1 MSDQMFKIVK
11 FRCGGI
17 DVHKNLMVASV
28 SETDPLTLETKYETK
43 SFSGFN
49 GDLDAM
55 CKWILN
61 HGVND
66 VAMES
71 TGKYWVPVANKL
83 EEHGIKFKLVHPK
96 YVKAVAGQ
104 KNDKADSRFIC
115 SMHACDLS
123 GPGSVVFPQLQ
134 RDIRDLARRYW
145 KLGHEMTSEKNRLQ
159 NSMTVSNLALDLV
172 FSDPFGKSAQ
182 AVMNEVLNS
191 VDLNDDRILS
201 VVSNKC
207 RNKDKVLD
215 AIHGSRI
222 SPDQRFKMADISRHM
237 TELKNHRD
245 SILAQIIVRL
255 EDKMDQVLLLTS
267 IPGISIISAILIVS
281 EIGMDM
287 SYWKDARQLASWAG
301 MTPRN
306 DQSHGKKK
314 STRISKSGLYLKPLL
329 VQCALAAIKNP
340 KGYFGIKYN
349 RIKRRRGHKKA
360 VIAIARMI
368 LISVYYVIKDN
379 VEWNPS
385 DYGKVTNPAPKKVK
399 KLTAEDHI
407 SALRDL
413 GYDVSLLKI
422 PEESPNISSP
432 TAVCPAV

>member
-1 MSDQMFKIVK
+1 MADQLFKIVR

-17 DVHKNLMVASV
+17 DVHKNLLVVSV
-28 SETDPLTLETKYETK
+28 CETDPTTLETRYDTQ

-49 GDLDAM
+49 CDLDAM
-55 CKWILN
+55 CKWILA

-96 YVKAVAGQ
+96 YVKAVSGQ

-115 SMHACDLS
+115 SMHACDLT
-123 GPGSVVFPQLQ
+123 GPGSVVFPLSQ

-145 KLGHEMTSEKNRLQ
+145 KLGHELTAEKNRLQ
-159 NSMTVSNLALDLV
+159 NCMTVSNLGLDSV

-182 AVMNEVLNS
+182 AVMDEVLKS
-191 VDLNDDRILS
+191 DVLNDDKILS
-201 VVSNKC
+201 VVHSRCKNK
-207 RNKDKVLD
+207 NKVLD
-215 AIHGSRI
+215 AVHGSKI
-222 SPDQRFKMADISRHM
+222 SPDQRFKMADISKHLNQ
-237 TELKNHRD
+237 LKDHRD
-245 SILAQIIVRL
+245 SIFAQLLLRL
-255 EDKMDQVLLLTS
+255 KDKMEKILKLTT
-267 IPGISIISAILIVS
+267 IPGISVLSAILITS

-287 SYWKDARQLASWAG
+287 SFWKDGRQLASWAG
-301 MTPRN
+301 MTPSN
-306 DQSHGKKK
+306 DQSHSKKK
-314 STRISKSGLYLKPLL
+314 STRITKSGLYLKPLL

-340 KGYFGIKYN
+340 KSYFGIKYN
-349 RIKRRRGHKKA
+349 RISRRRGHKKA

-368 LISVYYVIKDN
+368 LISVYYVIKNDT
-379 VEWNPS
+379 VWKPS
-385 DYGKVTNPAPKKVK
+385 DYDKVMNPKSKKVK

-413 GYDVSLLKI
+413 GYDVSLLKL
-422 PEESPNISSP
+422 PREPSPISSP

>member
-1 MSDQMFKIVK
+1 MAYQMFKIIR
-11 FRCGGI
+11 FHCGGI
-17 DVHKNLMVASV
+17 DIHKNLFVVSV
-28 SETDPLTLETKYETK
+28 SETNPTTLETRYETQ

-49 GDLDAM
+49 CDLDAM
-55 CKWILN
+55 CKWILD

-71 TGKYWVPVANKL
+71 TGKYWIPVANKL
-83 EEHGIKFKLVHPK
+83 EEYGIKFKLVHPK
-96 YVKAVAGQ
+96 YVKAVSGQ

-115 SMHACDLS
+115 SMHACDLT
-123 GPGSVVFPQLQ
+123 GPGSVVFSQSQ
-134 RDIRDLARRYW
+134 RDDRDLSRRFW
-145 KLGHEMTSEKNRLQ
+145 KLGHELTSEKNRLQ
-159 NSMTVSNLALDLV
+159 NCMTVSNLALDSV
-172 FSDPFGKSAQ
+172 FSDPLGKSAQ
-182 AVMNEVLNS
+182 AVMNEVLNCE
-191 VDLNDDRILS
+191 VLNDDKILS
-201 VVSNKC
+201 LVHSRCK
-207 RNKDKVLD
+207 NKDKVL
-215 AIHGSRI
+215 AAVHGSKI
-222 SPDQRFKMADISRHM
+222 SPDQRFKMADISRHI
-237 TELKNHRD
+237 TELEAHRD
-245 SILAQIIVRL
+245 SILAQLLVRL
-255 EDKMDQVLLLTS
+255 GDKMDQILKLTTV
-267 IPGISIISAILIVS
+267 PGISVLSAILIVA

-287 SYWKDARQLASWAG
+287 SFWKDARQLASWAG

-340 KGYFGIKYN
+340 KGYFGIKYR
-349 RIKRRRGHKKA
+349 RIKKRRGHKKA

-368 LISVYYVIKDN
+368 LINVYHILKNDT
-379 VEWNPS
+379 EWKPS
-385 DYGKVTNPAPKKVK
+385 DYDRVMSPASKKVK

-422 PEESPNISSP
+422 PKEPSTFSSP